1 MRGDSEKD
9 SNLDVASRLM
19 SDDIEK
25 RRMDGD

>member
-9 SNLDVASRLM
+9 SNLDVANPLM
-19 SDDIEK
+19 SDDIAK

>member
-9 SNLDVASRLM
+9 SKLDVTNPLM
-19 SDDIEK
+19 SDDIAK